1 MDLFRDVRKKNLERV
16 APLAVRMR
24 PRTLDEF
31 VGQHHFLGPGK
42 LLRRMLEADRLT
54 SVIFY
59 GPPGTGKTT
68 LAQLVATYTKSHF
81 EQVNA
86 AAVGV
91 KEVRA
96 ILDAAKERLGN
107 AGARTV
113 LFLDE
118 IHRFNRAQQ
127 DILLGDVEAGYV
139 LLVGATTENPFFAV
153 NSPLISRSQIFQF
166 APLSEDEIRLLV
178 RRALDDPE
186 RGFGKVP
193 IRIDPEAIDLWA
205 TMSDGDGRR
214 ALMALE
220 VAVLSLMAEKEPG
233 GAGGVS
239 LSSASDVGTA
249 DATIHI
255 TLDVAEQSIQ
265 RKAIVYDGTGD
276 EHYDAASALIK
287 SMRGSDPDA
296 AVYWVARMLE
306 AGEDPRF
313 IARRIAILASEDI
326 GNADPQA
333 IVVAAAAFDVVEK
346 IGMPEAQ
353 LTLGQA
359 AIYMATAPKS
369 NASAMAIWSAI
380 ADVREG
386 RTIPVP
392 RHLRDTHYKQAARL
406 GHGKG
411 YKYAHDY
418 AGGVVQQDYLGVE
431 KTYYT
436 PTDRGFEATIGKRL
450 QAIRDLTTMR
460 EGDDE
465 SPAAAGATGEEAGP
479 ARSGANEG
487 APVRP
492 HPTRSA
498 TEAGEPGAFRPP
510 GNPAPEADTPEG
522 GASQGDAT
530 QRDTRQATTQEGS
543 AQPGPRRGRSRG
555 KGAAAATPT
564 RAGGANEANP
574 GARGVSNT
582 AGSEDTG
589 PA

>member
-1 MDLFRDVRKKNLERV
+1 MDLFREARQKNLAAA

-24 PRTLDEF
+24 PATLEEF
-31 VGQHHFLGPGK
+31 VGQQHFLGPGK

-68 LAQLVATYTKSHF
+68 LAKLIASYTKSHF
-81 EQVNA
+81 EQANA
-86 AAVGV
+86 AGIGV
-91 KEVRA
+91 KEVRQV
-96 ILDAAKERLGN
+96 LDAAKERLAN
-107 AGARTV
+107 AGERTV
-113 LFLDE
+113 FFLDE

-127 DILLGDVEAGYV
+127 DILLPDVEMGHII
-139 LLVGATTENPFFAV
+139 LVGATTENPFFAV

-166 APLSEDEIRLLV
+166 APLGEEEIKALV
-178 RRALDDPE
+178 RRAIADPE
-186 RGFGKVP
+186 RGFGK
-193 IRIDPEAIDLWA
+193 IRVDIEPAALDLWA
-205 TMSDGDGRR
+205 TTSDGDARR

-220 VAVLSLMAEKEPG
+220 VAVLSSGAEGSG
-233 GAGGVS
+233 GNAEVRMQNAES
-239 LSSASDVGTA
+239 KAAV
-249 DATIHI
+249 HI

-326 GNADPQA
+326 GNADPNA
-333 IVVAAAAFDVVEK
+333 LVVAAAAFDVVEK

-369 NASAMAIWSAI
+369 NASAMAIWGAM

-392 RHLRDTHYKQAARL
+392 RHLRDTHYKGAARL
-406 GHGKG
+406 GHGKD

-418 AGGVVQQDYLGVE
+418 EGGVAEQEYLGVE
-431 KTYYT
+431 KTYYE
-436 PTDRGFEATIGKRL
+436 PTDRGFEAEIGRRLAVIRAKRTGG
-450 QAIRDLTTMR
+450 AGGKPR
-460 EGDDE
+460 EN
-465 SPAAAGATGEEAGP
+465 SPGGTDATG
-479 ARSGANEG
+479 SGG
-487 APVRP
+487 GKP
-492 HPTRSA
+492 
-498 TEAGEPGAFRPP
+498 GE
-510 GNPAPEADTPEG
+510 NVE
-522 GASQGDAT
+522 
-530 QRDTRQATTQEGS
+530 
-543 AQPGPRRGRSRG
+543 RRG
-555 KGAAAATPT
+555 P
-564 RAGGANEANP
+564 GG
-574 GARGVSNT
+574 R
-582 AGSEDTG
+582 
-589 PA
+589 

>member
-1 MDLFRDVRKKNLERV
+1 MDLFTDARKKRLNAV

-24 PRTLDEF
+24 PRSLDEF
-31 VGQHHFLGPGK
+31 VGQKHFLAPGK

-54 SVIFY
+54 SVLFY

-68 LAQLVATYTKSHF
+68 LAQLIATFTKSHF

-86 AAVGV
+86 AGVGV

-96 ILDAAKERLGN
+96 ILDAARDRIGN
-107 AGARTV
+107 GGQRTV

-127 DILLGDVEAGYV
+127 DILLGDVEAGLI

-166 APLSEDEIRLLV
+166 APLSEEEIRLLL
-178 RRALDDPE
+178 RRAVTDEE
-186 RGFGKVP
+186 RGFGKL
-193 IRIDPEAIDLWA
+193 AIQLDDDALNHWA
-205 TMSDGDGRR
+205 TRSDGDGRR

-220 VAVLSLMAEKEPG
+220 VAVLSLMAERKPEEN
-233 GAGGVS
+233 AK
-239 LSSASDVGTA
+239 A
-249 DATIHI
+249 DAPIHI

-265 RKAIVYDGTGD
+265 RKAIVYDATGD

-333 IVVAAAAFDVVEK
+333 LVVAAAAFDVVEK

-369 NASAMAIWSAI
+369 NASAMAIWTAM

-392 RHLRDTHYKQAARL
+392 RHLRDTHYPGGKRL
-406 GHGKG
+406 GHGQG
-411 YKYAHDY
+411 YQYAHDFE
-418 AGGVVQQDYLGVE
+418 GGVVEQDYLGVD

-436 PTDRGFEATIGKRL
+436 PTDRGFEADIARRIAETKARL
-450 QAIRDLTTMR
+450 
-460 EGDDE
+460 E
-465 SPAAAGATGEEAGP
+465 SRKASSARFEVEE
-479 ARSGANEG
+479 
-487 APVRP
+487 
-492 HPTRSA
+492 
-498 TEAGEPGAFRPP
+498 
-510 GNPAPEADTPEG
+510 
-522 GASQGDAT
+522 
-530 QRDTRQATTQEGS
+530 
-543 AQPGPRRGRSRG
+543 
-555 KGAAAATPT
+555 
-564 RAGGANEANP
+564 
-574 GARGVSNT
+574 
-582 AGSEDTG
+582 
-589 PA
+589 

>member
-1 MDLFRDVRKKNLERV
+1 MDLFRESRQKNLDRV
-16 APLAVRMR
+16 APLAARMR
-24 PRTLDEF
+24 PRSLEEF
-31 VGQHHFLGPGK
+31 VGQQHFLGPGK

-91 KEVRA
+91 KDVRA
-96 ILDAAKERLGN
+96 ILDAAKERLANG
-107 AGARTV
+107 GQRTV

-127 DILLGDVEAGYV
+127 DILLPDVEAGLV

-166 APLSEDEIRLLV
+166 APISEADIRALV
-178 RRALDDPE
+178 RRAIADPE
-186 RGFGKVP
+186 RGYGKVN
-193 IRIDPEAIDLWA
+193 ITIDEDAINLWA
-205 TMSDGDGRR
+205 TMSDGDARR
-214 ALMALE
+214 GLMALE
-220 VAVLSLMAEKEPG
+220 VAVLSLQKE
-233 GAGGVS
+233 AGSGQQAAGSEGKVS
-239 LSSASDVGTA
+239 AGSGPLRVAGSS
-249 DATIHI
+249 IHI
-255 TLDVAEQSIQ
+255 NLDVAEQSIQ

-333 IVVAAAAFDVVEK
+333 IQVAAAAFDIVEK

-369 NASAMAIWSAI
+369 NASAMAIWSAMT
-380 ADVREG
+380 DVREG
-386 RTIPVP
+386 RTLPVP
-392 RHLRDTHYKQAARL
+392 KHLKDTHYKGSKRL
-406 GHGKG
+406 GHGEG
-411 YKYAHDY
+411 YKYAHDF
-418 AGGVVQQDYLGVE
+418 AGGHVEQDYLGVD

-436 PTDRGFEATIGKRL
+436 PTDRGYEAEIQKRI
-450 QAIRDLTTMR
+450 AAMKTK
-460 EGDDE
+460 
-465 SPAAAGATGEEAGP
+465 PAE
-479 ARSGANEG
+479 
-487 APVRP
+487 
-492 HPTRSA
+492 
-498 TEAGEPGAFRPP
+498 
-510 GNPAPEADTPEG
+510 
-522 GASQGDAT
+522 
-530 QRDTRQATTQEGS
+530 
-543 AQPGPRRGRSRG
+543 
-555 KGAAAATPT
+555 
-564 RAGGANEANP
+564 
-574 GARGVSNT
+574 
-582 AGSEDTG
+582 
-589 PA
+589 

>member
-1 MDLFRDVRKKNLERV
+1 MDLFQDSRKKNLERV

-24 PRTLDEF
+24 PRSLDEF
-31 VGQHHFLGPGK
+31 VGQLHFLGPGK

-68 LAQLVATYTKSHF
+68 LAQLIATYTQSHF

-96 ILDAAKERLGN
+96 VIDAAKERLANG
-107 AGARTV
+107 GKRTV
-113 LFLDE
+113 MFLDE

-127 DILLGDVEAGYV
+127 DILLPDVEAGLV

-153 NSPLISRSQIFQF
+153 NSPLVSRSQIFQF
-166 APLSEDEIRLLV
+166 SSISEDDIKALIK
-178 RRALDDPE
+178 RAIADKE
-186 RGFGKVP
+186 RGYGKLE
-193 IRIDPEAIDLWA
+193 ITIDEDALNLWA
-205 TMSDGDGRR
+205 VTSDGDARR

-220 VAVLSLMAEKEPG
+220 VAVLSSLKEKQ
-233 GAGGVS
+233 
-239 LSSASDVGTA
+239 GTL
-249 DATIHI
+249 HI
-255 TLDVAEQSIQ
+255 TLDIAEQSIQ

-326 GNADPQA
+326 GNADPNA
-333 IVVAAAAFDVVEK
+333 LVVASAAYEIVTK

-369 NASAMAIWSAI
+369 NASAMAIWDAMK
-380 ADVREG
+380 DVREG

-392 RHLRDTHYKQAARL
+392 KHLKDGHYKGSKRL
-406 GHGKG
+406 GHGVG
-411 YKYAHDY
+411 YQYAHDSETGY
-418 AGGVVQQDYLGVE
+418 VEQDYLGVE

-436 PTDRGFEATIGKRL
+436 PTNRGYEAQI
-450 QAIRDLTTMR
+450 QAHMQKLK
-460 EGDDE
+460 E
-465 SPAAAGATGEEAGP
+465 SVKPPAVDAAE
-479 ARSGANEG
+479 
-487 APVRP
+487 
-492 HPTRSA
+492 
-498 TEAGEPGAFRPP
+498 
-510 GNPAPEADTPEG
+510 
-522 GASQGDAT
+522 
-530 QRDTRQATTQEGS
+530 
-543 AQPGPRRGRSRG
+543 
-555 KGAAAATPT
+555 
-564 RAGGANEANP
+564 
-574 GARGVSNT
+574 
-582 AGSEDTG
+582 
-589 PA
+589 

>member
-1 MDLFRDVRKKNLERV
+1 MDLFRDVRQKNLARA

-31 VGQHHFLGPGK
+31 VGQRHFLAEGK

-68 LAQLVATYTKSHF
+68 LAQLIAAYTKSHF

-91 KEVRA
+91 KDVRA
-96 ILDAAKERLGN
+96 ILDAAKERLAN
-107 AGARTV
+107 ASERTV

-127 DILLGDVEAGYV
+127 DILLPDVEAGYV
-139 LLVGATTENPFFAV
+139 ILVGATTENPFFAV

-166 APLSEDEIRLLV
+166 APLSEEDI
-178 RRALDDPE
+178 RALVERAIHDTE
-186 RGFGKVP
+186 RGFGSVP
-193 IRIDPEAIDLWA
+193 IEIDKEALDLWA

-220 VAVLSLMAEKEPG
+220 VAVLSMMEEATKRRSDGATKGEKETDSPPSV
-233 GAGGVS
+233 ASS
-239 LSSASDVGTA
+239 LRPSVASP
-249 DATIHI
+249 IHI

-313 IARRIAILASEDI
+313 IARRIAILASEDV

-333 IVVAAAAFDVVEK
+333 IQVAAAAFDIVEK

-353 LTLGQA
+353 ITLSQA

-369 NASAMAIWSAI
+369 NASYVAITRAME
-380 ADVREG
+380 DVREG
-386 RTIPVP
+386 RTLPVP
-392 RHLRDTHYKQAARL
+392 KHLKDTHYKGSAKL
-406 GHGKG
+406 SHGKG
-411 YKYAHDY
+411 YQYAHDFE
-418 AGGVVQQDYLGVE
+418 GGYVEQDYLGVD
-431 KTYYT
+431 KSYYV
-436 PTDRGFEATIGKRL
+436 PTDRGYEATIAERMRRL
-450 QAIRDLTTMR
+450 KERTAEAPGNANNGLPSVSDPMEPADSTT
-460 EGDDE
+460 
-465 SPAAAGATGEEAGP
+465 SVGATTP
-479 ARSGANEG
+479 AR
-487 APVRP
+487 
-492 HPTRSA
+492 
-498 TEAGEPGAFRPP
+498 
-510 GNPAPEADTPEG
+510 
-522 GASQGDAT
+522 
-530 QRDTRQATTQEGS
+530 
-543 AQPGPRRGRSRG
+543 RRGKPDKDGEKGGRS
-555 KGAAAATPT
+555 
-564 RAGGANEANP
+564 
-574 GARGVSNT
+574 
-582 AGSEDTG
+582 
-589 PA
+589 

>member
-1 MDLFRDVRKKNLERV
+1 MDLFHDARRKNLAKV

-31 VGQHHFLGPGK
+31 VGQQHFLGPGK
-42 LLRRMLEADRLT
+42 LLRRMLEADRLS

-68 LAQLVATYTKSHF
+68 LAQLIAQYSQCHF

-86 AAVGV
+86 AGVGV
-91 KEVRA
+91 KEVRQ

-107 AGARTV
+107 TGQRTV

-127 DILLGDVEAGYV
+127 DILLPDVENGQI

-153 NSPLISRSQIFQF
+153 NSPLVSRSQIFQF
-166 APLSEDEIRLLV
+166 APLSEEDIRALV
-178 RRALDDPE
+178 RRAIADTE
-186 RGFGKVP
+186 RGYGKLDV
-193 IRIDPEAIDLWA
+193 RIDDDALNLWA
-205 TMSDGDGRR
+205 TMSDGDARR
-214 ALMALE
+214 ALTALE
-220 VAVLSLMAEKEPG
+220 VAVVSMQRAED
-233 GAGGVS
+233 AGPSPALHV
-239 LSSASDVGTA
+239 
-249 DATIHI
+249 

-265 RKAIVYDGTGD
+265 RKAIVYDAIGD

-326 GNADPQA
+326 GNADPNA
-333 IVVAAAAFDVVEK
+333 IVVAAAAYDIVAK

-369 NASAMAIWSAI
+369 NASAVAIWDAMK
-380 ADVREG
+380 DVREG

-392 RHLRDTHYKQAARL
+392 RHLRDTHYGGSAKL

-418 AGGVVQQDYLGVE
+418 EGGYVEQDYLGVD

-436 PTDRGFEATIGKRL
+436 PTDRGYEQEITRRMASLKSSAPRPGTADDGK
-450 QAIRDLTTMR
+450 
-460 EGDDE
+460 
-465 SPAAAGATGEEAGP
+465 S
-479 ARSGANEG
+479 
-487 APVRP
+487 
-492 HPTRSA
+492 
-498 TEAGEPGAFRPP
+498 EP
-510 GNPAPEADTPEG
+510 
-522 GASQGDAT
+522 
-530 QRDTRQATTQEGS
+530 
-543 AQPGPRRGRSRG
+543 
-555 KGAAAATPT
+555 
-564 RAGGANEANP
+564 
-574 GARGVSNT
+574 
-582 AGSEDTG
+582 
-589 PA
+589 